1 MTKCGHAIKYLCKN
15 EKVCET
21 IFACSHGAQ
30 VESFKQKNNGRKSRD
45 IVPLSPVLF
54 RFETAS
60 LLCSGNCTFS
70 VRKTYLIKSY
80 LKVYFTNNWK
90 INCFVFV
97 CPEQNQPKKSTSGM
111 LFNLPSIKGC
121 VSRDFQ
127 TQTIIFKIK
136 VYSSVF
142 DFREIKT
149 IFKLNLNLNLKFNLN
164 LNLKFNSNILNLNL
178 QLREPGCLLA
188 KNIPGSINSRNR
200 PFNNKLYLSQ

>member
-70 VRKTYLIKSY
+70 VRKIYLIKSY

-127 TQTIIFKIK
+127 TQAIIFKIK

-142 DFREIKT
+142 ET
-149 IFKLNLNLNLKFNLN
+149 
-164 LNLKFNSNILNLNL
+164 
-178 QLREPGCLLA
+178 LRGFFTSLR
-188 KNIPGSINSRNR
+188 GSSRCERTNW
-200 PFNNKLYLSQ
+200 FV